1 MHCTLRPIIFLKY
14 LLKLTFIWLHK
25 LASDLVS
32 PLEFQIIIITQTLV
46 RSDIAVCVNMSLI
59 PALGAQNP
67 SNSQKQQR
75 RERRRVSVAVMALFI
90 AILESVKSVIIRG
103 RCHRR
108 NETDGGMFVCIVMS
122 WLTYLCES
130 EGRPWH
136 HVNTEQCHHKLSL
149 RHRNEQSANQG
160 CCYTDQERAKAREES
175 IEDSILSWI
184 KLNVTMSQSICHNVM
199 LIAPRHTHVILCPL
213 YKTTSVECASAVMW
227 TSYERLPRRD
237 LTRGL
242 TIMWKWFD
250 TVTMCRVKTWHA
262 WHRRVPRVI
271 TVTCHMSSVLTDPG
285 NVCLAPSS
293 YLLPTYRPR
302 PRWGPCCGSGRACCC
317 CSPGPRPP
325 PAYHRRGGA
334 RCSTDPRPS
343 ERRNHRQS
351 ASSRK
356 PRTRSTAGWQTIS
369 FQVDKY
375 FFINRRKI
383 KL

>member
-46 RSDIAVCVNMSLI
+46 RSDCAVCVNMSLI

-160 CCYTDQERAKAREES
+160 CCYTDQETAKGEES

-199 LIAPRHTHVILCPL
+199 LIAPCHTHVILCPL

-227 TSYERLPRRD
+227 TSYQGLPGRD

-250 TVTMCRVKTWHA
+250 NVTMCGVKTWHA

-271 TVTCHMSSVLTDPG
+271 TVTCHMSSVLTQIRQ
-285 NVCLAPSS
+285 CLSSSELLPSS
-293 YLLPTYRPR
+293 DLSSPSSLRSLLWFWTSLLLLFSGPSPPSSLSQARWCSLQYRP
-302 PRWGPCCGSGRACCC
+302 SSLRAKK
-317 CSPGPRPP
+317 SPAVSFFPQATHTKHCRV
-325 PAYHRRGGA
+325 A
-334 RCSTDPRPS
+334 D
-343 ERRNHRQS
+343 NFI
-351 ASSRK
+351 SSRY
-356 PRTRSTAGWQTIS
+356 TL
-369 FQVDKY
+369 F
-375 FFINRRKI
+375 
-383 KL
+383 

>member
-1 MHCTLRPIIFLKY
+1 MC
-14 LLKLTFIWLHK
+14 
-25 LASDLVS
+25 
-32 PLEFQIIIITQTLV
+32 Q
-46 RSDIAVCVNMSLI
+46 C
-59 PALGAQNP
+59 
-67 SNSQKQQR
+67 
-75 RERRRVSVAVMALFI
+75 
-90 AILESVKSVIIRG
+90 
-103 RCHRR
+103 C
-108 NETDGGMFVCIVMS
+108 
-122 WLTYLCES
+122 
-130 EGRPWH
+130 
-136 HVNTEQCHHKLSL
+136 HVNIIWE
-149 RHRNEQSANQG
+149 AP
-160 CCYTDQERAKAREES
+160 AARFDPGVDNYVKM
-175 IEDSILSWI
+175 IWHCDDVPG
-184 KLNVTMSQSICHNVM
+184 KNVTRVTPACAACHN
-199 LIAPRHTHVILCPL
+199 
-213 YKTTSVECASAVMW
+213 
-227 TSYERLPRRD
+227 
-237 LTRGL
+237 
-242 TIMWKWFD
+242 
-250 TVTMCRVKTWHA
+250 
-262 WHRRVPRVI
+262 
-271 TVTCHMSSVLTDPG
+271 CHMSHELSSHTDPG